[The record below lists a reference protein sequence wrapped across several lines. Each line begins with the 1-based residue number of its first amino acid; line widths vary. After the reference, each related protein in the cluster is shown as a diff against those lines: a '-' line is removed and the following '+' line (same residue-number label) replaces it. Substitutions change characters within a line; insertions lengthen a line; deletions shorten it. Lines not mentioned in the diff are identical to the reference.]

1 MMKMKTPFTLT
12 LGMLLVCA
20 CRETREEIVDEN
32 PLVPDEAKT
41 SEIDVPENQNA
52 AEDGMARV
60 TADIVGKSGSDLSG
74 TAVLTEVDEGVQ
86 VRVEV
91 SNAEPGLHGLHIHQ
105 KADCSAP
112 DATSAGG
119 HFAPRDHD
127 HGLPNEDTKH
137 LGDLGNLEVG
147 EDGSGQKTIVA
158 KNANLDEGDDRS
170 FLGRAI
176 MIHAQKD
183 DGGQP
188 TGNAGARIGCGEIS
202 TKPEPEMKKAS

>member
-1 MMKMKTPFTLT
+1 MMKAKIPFTLA
-12 LGMLLVCA
+12 LGMLPLCA
-20 CRETREEIVDEN
+20 CQESREEIVDEN

-41 SEIDVPENQNA
+41 SEIEVPEDEGA
-52 AEDGMARV
+52 AKEGRARV
-60 TADIVGKSGSDLSG
+60 TADIVGRSGSELTGS
-74 TAVLTEVDEGVQ
+74 AILTEVEDGVR

-119 HFAPRDHD
+119 HFAPRDHE
-127 HGLPNEDTKH
+127 HGLPDEDTKH
-137 LGDLGNLEVG
+137 LGDLGNLEIG
-147 EDGSGQKTIVA
+147 EDGSGEKTIVA

-170 FLGRAI
+170 FLGRAL
-176 MIHAQKD
+176 MIHAKKD

-188 TGNAGARIGCGEIS
+188 TGNAGARIGCGEIP
-202 TKPEPEMKKAS
+202 TKPEPKMKKAS